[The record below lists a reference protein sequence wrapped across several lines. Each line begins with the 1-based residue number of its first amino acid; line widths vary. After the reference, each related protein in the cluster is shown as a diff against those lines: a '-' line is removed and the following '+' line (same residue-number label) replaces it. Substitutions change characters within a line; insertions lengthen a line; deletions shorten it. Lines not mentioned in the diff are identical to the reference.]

1 VRPAAVVLHLRP
13 DFGRQL
19 AAGSGANS
27 DLPVLRSLPTAY
39 DPDRS
44 AATSEEFLALKTAT
58 ERGALEAAPSPLTD
72 SHLGYVGTMMLA
84 YSTLSKTPALAAIMS
99 QAKSRFSHML
109 SHWEQTMPPG
119 LRLLYISSKKAGE

>member
-1 VRPAAVVLHLRP
+1 MRPAAVVLHLRP

-44 AATSEEFLALKTAT
+44 AATSEEFLALETAT
-58 ERGALEAAPSPLTD
+58 GGGGWKQRLRPLQILTW
-72 SHLGYVGTMMLA
+72 GTWV
-84 YSTLSKTPALAAIMS
+84 P
-99 QAKSRFSHML
+99 
-109 SHWEQTMPPG
+109 
-119 LRLLYISSKKAGE
+119 